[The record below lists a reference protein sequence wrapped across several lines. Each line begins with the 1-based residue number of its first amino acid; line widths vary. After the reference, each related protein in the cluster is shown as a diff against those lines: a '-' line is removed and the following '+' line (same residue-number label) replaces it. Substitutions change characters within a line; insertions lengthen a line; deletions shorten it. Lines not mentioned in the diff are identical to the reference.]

1 MALPRNTI
9 IAIAAAV
16 IVVAGGI
23 GAWFLLKSPS
33 GEESTAT
40 AAAEPSGPLPEPVIV
55 VVSMDSVTQA
65 SKVGQSIITQIQ
77 AMANQ
82 AKAELGP
89 EAQALQ
95 REEAAV
101 AKLPS
106 GERLAKLEALAPR
119 RTAVQQKAQARDAQ
133 LKGAFAL
140 ARADLG
146 KMIEPILR
154 QIVTARGANL
164 VMDRRAASMLTDPNL
179 DISKDVVAALDAK
192 IQTYSVKVPPPQTA
206 PAAAQ

>member
-1 MALPRNTI
+1 MTLSRNTI

-16 IVVAGGI
+16 ILVAGGI
-23 GAWFLLKSPS
+23 GAWFLLKSPA
-33 GEESTAT
+33 GEETSAT
-40 AAAEPSGPLPEPVIV
+40 AAAPSGPLPDPVIV
-55 VVSMDSVTQA
+55 VISMDAVTQA
-65 SKVGQSIITQIQ
+65 SMVGQSIITQIQ
-77 AMANQ
+77 AMATQ
-82 AKAELGP
+82 AKNELGP

-106 GERLAKLEALAPR
+106 DQRLARLEALAPR
-119 RTAVQQKAQARDAQ
+119 RTAFQRKAQAKDAQ
-133 LKGAFAL
+133 LKGAFAI

-146 KMIEPILR
+146 KAIEPILR

-192 IQTYSVKVPPPQTA
+192 MQTYTVKMPPPQG
-206 PAAAQ
+206 AAQ